1 MKYISASSYEPGI
14 QQVYCWSFNFYLI
27 IIYFLDHDHL
37 YPHTHKDEDFHRPS
51 DHKKLNCCSL
61 LNCSCRHFSFWDFAL
76 FYLLFG
82 CPTTNFGPM
91 SMGQPHQSNVNYCVY
106 LGWVPK
112 PGRAPS
118 GVRTG
123 NLPIL
128 NETPY
133 PTTLFFPDFFLM
145 LYYGTRHGELK
156 INKEFFVSGSE
167 SIQIQIWNCKI

>member
-1 MKYISASSYEPGI
+1 
-14 QQVYCWSFNFYLI
+14 
-27 IIYFLDHDHL
+27 
-37 YPHTHKDEDFHRPS
+37 
-51 DHKKLNCCSL
+51 
-61 LNCSCRHFSFWDFAL
+61 
-76 FYLLFG
+76 
-82 CPTTNFGPM
+82 M

-106 LGWVPK
+106 LGWAPK

-156 INKEFFVSGSE
+156 IKSFLHLEVNPFKFKYETVKYKLEIINK
-167 SIQIQIWNCKI
+167 IIA